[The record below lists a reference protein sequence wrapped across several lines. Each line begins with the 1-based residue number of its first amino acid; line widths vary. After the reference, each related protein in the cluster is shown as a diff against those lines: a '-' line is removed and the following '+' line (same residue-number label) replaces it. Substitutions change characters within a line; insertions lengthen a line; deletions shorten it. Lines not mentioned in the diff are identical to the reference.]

1 MKLDSSA
8 VDYSPGSVGDIAK
21 QAEDRGYDGFW
32 LAETKHDPFLAL
44 AGAAAAT
51 ERIELGTAIAVA
63 FARNPM
69 TVATTTNDLRLLSA
83 GRFNLGLGSQVEAH
97 ITKRFAMP
105 WSKPAARMREFVLAV
120 RAIWH
125 AWETGERLAFRGEF
139 YKHTLMTPFFDPG
152 PNPHGTAPIYLAG
165 VGELMTEVAGE
176 VADGFLCHNF
186 TTERYLR
193 EVTLPALERGRAKAG
208 RTLEGFEISGPVFAA
223 TSDEEVADVKRQIAF
238 YGSTPAYKPV
248 LDLHGWGALHEELH
262 RMSRRQQWAEMSELV
277 NDDVLHTFAVV
288 GTPEEINAGF
298 DQRYGDVITRISP
311 SNDVISA
318 RRSG

>member
-1 MKLDSSA
+1 MKLDTSA
-8 VDYSPGSVGDIAK
+8 VDYTPADAATLAK
-21 QAEDRGYDGFW
+21 SAEDRGYDGFW

-51 ERIELGTAIAVA
+51 GRIELGTAIAVA

-69 TVATTTNDLRLLSA
+69 TVAVTANDLRLLTG

-105 WSKPAARMREFVLAV
+105 WSRPAARMREFVLAV

-139 YKHTLMTPFFDPG
+139 YTHTVMTPFFDPG

-165 VGELMTEVAGE
+165 VGERMTEVAGE

-208 RTLEGFEISGPVFAA
+208 KTLEGFEISGPVFTA
-223 TSDEEVADVKRQIAF
+223 TNDEEIADVRRQIAF
-238 YGSTPAYKPV
+238 YGSTPAYRPV
-248 LDLHGWGALHEELH
+248 LDLHGWGELHEDLH
-262 RMSRRQQWAEMSELV
+262 RLSRRQRWAEMTELV
-277 NDDVLHTFAVV
+277 SDEVLHEFCVV
-288 GTPEEINAGF
+288 GTPETVTGGLM
-298 DQRYGDVITRISP
+298 DRYGDVVTRISP
-311 SNDVISA
+311 VGGVVQ
-318 RRSG
+318 RPGK

>member
-1 MKLDSSA
+1 MKLDRAA
-8 VDYSPGSVGDIAK
+8 VDYTPAGAGSLAK
-21 QAEDRGYDGFW
+21 SAEDLGYDGFW

-69 TVATTTNDLRLLSA
+69 TVATTANDLRLLSG

-105 WSKPAARMREFVLAV
+105 WSRPAARMREFVLAI

-139 YKHTLMTPFFDPG
+139 YTHTLMTPFFDPG

-165 VGELMTEVAGE
+165 VGERMTEVAGE

-193 EVTLPALERGRAKAG
+193 EVTLPALERGRAKVG
-208 RTLEGFEISGPVFAA
+208 ETLEGFEISGPVFAA
-223 TSDEEVADVKRQIAF
+223 TNDEEIADVKRQIAF
-238 YGSTPAYKPV
+238 YGSTPAYRPV

-262 RMSRRQQWAEMSELV
+262 RMSRRQQWAEMSELIT
-277 NDDVLHTFAVV
+277 DEVLHEFCVV
-288 GTPEEINAGF
+288 GTPETVTAALL
-298 DQRYGDVITRISP
+298 DRYGDVVTRISP
-311 SNDVISA
+311 SGEVH
-318 RRSG
+318 RPEK